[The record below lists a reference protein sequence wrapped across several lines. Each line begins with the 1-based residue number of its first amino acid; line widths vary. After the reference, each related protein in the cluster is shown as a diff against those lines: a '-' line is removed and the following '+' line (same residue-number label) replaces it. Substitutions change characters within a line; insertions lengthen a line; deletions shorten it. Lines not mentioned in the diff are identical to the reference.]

1 MGSSTFAPYL
11 TEKAH
16 AHQAVVRAAAL
27 CRHVQAEMIHPTSA
41 QKADH
46 SPVTV
51 ADYGSQAV
59 ICQGLAEVFPDDPV
73 VAEETAEDLR
83 HSSQAKM
90 LAQVT
95 AYVRTLLPEATAS
108 DVCTWIDHGNAEPDL
123 RFWTLDPIDGT
134 KGFLRSEQY
143 AIALALIVN
152 GQVRVSALACPN
164 LPLNFSQPDGPRGV
178 VFLAVRGGGA
188 EMFPLDNGLAQPIAV
203 APLADLQAA
212 RFVESVESKH
222 VNHAAHQS
230 LAHAL
235 GITRPPVRLDSQA
248 KYGVVARGEAS
259 IYLRLPSAQKPDYR
273 ERIWDHAAGS
283 LIIQEAGGRVTDAL
297 GRDLDFSQGKELSKN
312 QGIIASNGLLHA
324 TILQAVQGIQPAAA
338 HD

>member
-1 MGSSTFAPYL
+1 MFASYL
-11 TEKAH
+11 NEKEH

-27 CRHVQAEMIHPTSA
+27 CRQVQAEMIHPTSA

-108 DVCTWIDHGNAEPDL
+108 GVCTWIDHGNSEPDL

-134 KGFLRSEQY
+134 KGFLRNEQY

-152 GQVRVSALACPN
+152 GQVQVGAMACPN
-164 LPLNFSQPDGPRGV
+164 LPLDFSEPDGVRGV

-188 EMFPLDNGLAQPIAV
+188 EMFPLDGGPAQPIAV
-203 APLADLQAA
+203 APLADPQAA
-212 RFVESVESKH
+212 RFVESVESGH
-222 VNHAAHQS
+222 ANHAAHQS
-230 LAHAL
+230 LAHTL
-235 GITRPPVRLDSQA
+235 GITRPSVRLDSQA
-248 KYGVVARGEAS
+248 KYGVVAQGEAS

-297 GRDLDFSQGKELSKN
+297 GRDLDFGQGKQLFKN
-312 QGIIASNGLLHA
+312 RGIIASNGLLHA
-324 TILQAVQGIQPAAA
+324 TILQAMQKIQPAGV
-338 HD
+338 DD